1 MWNSLFGNRDN
12 IEIKI
17 MSRKPC
23 PTDLTWEEK
32 NPSSY
37 LFNNK
42 ALVKLRKTLKKIK
55 KEVKNNE

>member
-1 MWNSLFGNRDN
+1 
-12 IEIKI
+12 